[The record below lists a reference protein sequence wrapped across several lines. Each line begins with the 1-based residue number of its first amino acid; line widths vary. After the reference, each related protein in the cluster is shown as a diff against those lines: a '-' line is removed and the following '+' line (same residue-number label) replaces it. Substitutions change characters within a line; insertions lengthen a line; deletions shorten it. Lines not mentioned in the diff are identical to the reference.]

1 MKTKGLK
8 AALRWTMCSTAVVAL
23 APAAWADAPAAPA
36 AAESAAPSVETEF
49 RDPPA
54 NARPRVWWHWMNGNV
69 TKDGIAKDLAWLKSV
84 GIGGVQNF
92 DASLDTPQVVEKR
105 LVYMHPDWKDAFRFA
120 VSEADRHGLE
130 FAIAASPGW
139 SVSGGPWVAP
149 QDGMKKLVWS
159 ETRLSG
165 GKRFTGKLNAAPDI
179 TGPYQDLP
187 YADMMPGHGAGNN
200 EKPRAS
206 GVVAVLAVPAV
217 AAPLAIPAYAL
228 GDGTALSAK
237 ALVDADLA
245 SGADIPLTAE
255 KAGTVT
261 VTYPKAVTVQ
271 SARLFM
277 PGLKNPFRGVPIRAC
292 LEVREGDSWRK
303 VEDVEIT
310 SVPSTQ
316 NFAPVTAREFR
327 LRLEDSKDPGNL
339 DLLNAAP
346 GAQSVNFFDV
356 GPLKSVKLVD
366 LQLFA
371 EPRVDRAEEK
381 AGYETVLDY
390 YAIASANSA
399 PTGFGA
405 AQVIDLTGTVKPD
418 GTLDWT
424 PPKGSN
430 WRVLRFGWSLTGKT
444 NHPATP
450 EATGLEVDKYDGPAV
465 RRYLETYLSMY
476 RETAGSDLFGQ
487 RGLGALL
494 TDSIEVGNAN
504 WTGTMEAEFQAR
516 RGYALRPWLPALAGT
531 VIGSRA
537 ETERFLFDY
546 RQTLAELL
554 AEKHYG
560 TVAQVAHENGLKVY
574 GEALEDKRPLL
585 GNDLAMRRHADVPMA
600 ALWTWQKGSAL
611 RTTLVGDMKG
621 AASVAHVYGKQYVA
635 AESMTAVNSPWD
647 FAPKDLK
654 PVIDLEFVN
663 GINRPVIHTSV
674 HQPLD
679 DMQPGLSLAIF
690 GQYFNRHESWAPLA
704 RPWVDYIARTSY
716 LLQQGRNVADVA
728 WFMGEEAPITALF
741 AEEIPATLPRAH
753 AYDFINAE
761 MLADA
766 LKVEGGEIISTGSA
780 RYRAI
785 FLGGTSQRMTLPT
798 LKRMAELVRGG
809 ATLIGNKPLASPS
822 LADDQAAFA
831 KLANALWSG
840 DTSAGKVI
848 DTGDVDA
855 GLEQAGVAPGF
866 RFDGGSSDAAIPF
879 VERQFNGGRL
889 FFLSNP
895 GTAAQSITARFRSA
909 GKRPELWN
917 AETGKSRPLSFRIEG
932 GETIIPLILAAHD
945 ALFVVFREDTPLTT
959 HEPVAAVPV
968 QRSAVTGDWK
978 VSFQPS
984 RGAPASAV
992 MNRLARLDESSNPA
1006 IRYFSGVASYANT
1019 FLTPKGWKK
1028 GQPLWLDLGEV
1039 NDLAEVWVNGQQVGG
1054 LWRAP
1059 WRIDVGSTAGKGR
1072 NTLEV
1077 RVANKWVNR
1086 LIGDAQPGTTKIA
1099 MLAAPGYHADAPL
1112 RPSGLVGPVTLW
1124 TEGQ

>member
-1 MKTKGLK
+1 MTARALK
-8 AALRWTMCSTAVVAL
+8 AALLLTISSTAAL
-23 APAAWADAPAAPA
+23 ALVPSARADRPAQPVPVESTAPAL
-36 AAESAAPSVETEF
+36 ESEF

-54 NARPRVWWHWMNGNV
+54 SARPRVWWHWMNGNV

-139 SVSGGPWVAP
+139 SVTGGPWVAP
-149 QDGMKKLVWS
+149 HDAMKKLVWG
-159 ETRLSG
+159 ETRLTG
-165 GKRFTGKLNAAPDI
+165 GKRFTGELNAAPDA

-187 YADMMPGHGAGNN
+187 YADMMPGHGAGKG
-200 EKPRAS
+200 EKPRAN
-206 GVVAVLAVPAV
+206 GLVAVLAVPEV
-217 AAPLAIPAYAL
+217 AAPLVLPAYAL

-237 ALVDADLA
+237 ELVDTDLA
-245 SGADIPLTAE
+245 SGADVPLTAD

-261 VTYPKAVTVQ
+261 VAYPKAVTVQ
-271 SARLFM
+271 SVRLFM
-277 PGLKNPFRGVPIRAC
+277 PGLELPFRGVPVRAS
-292 LEVREGDSWRK
+292 LEVREAAGWRK
-303 VEDVEIT
+303 VEDIAIT
-310 SVPSTQ
+310 SVPTTQ

-327 LRLEDSKDPGNL
+327 LRLEDNKDPGNL

-346 GAQSVNFFDV
+346 GAQTVNFFDV
-356 GPLKSVKLVD
+356 APLTSVKLVD

-390 YAIASANSA
+390 YAIASASNA
-399 PTGFGA
+399 PTGFGT
-405 AQVIDLTGTVKPD
+405 AQVIDLTSRMKPD

-465 RRYLETYLSMY
+465 RRYLETYLGMY
-476 RETAGSDLFGQ
+476 RETVGSNLLGQ

-504 WTGTMEAEFQAR
+504 WTGAMEAEFETR

-531 VIGSRA
+531 VIGSQA

-560 TVAQVAHENGLKVY
+560 TVAKVAHENGLKVY

-600 ALWTWQKGSAL
+600 ALWTWQQGSAL

-654 PVIDLEFVN
+654 PVIDQAFVH

-679 DMQPGLSLAIF
+679 DMQPGLSLAII
-690 GQYFNRHESWAPLA
+690 GQYFNRHESWAALA
-704 RPWVDYIARTSY
+704 RPWIDYIARTSY

-741 AEEIPATLPRAH
+741 AEKIPASLPRAH
-753 AYDFINAE
+753 AYDFINAD

-766 LKVEGGEIISTGSA
+766 LKVEGGEVVSSGGA

-785 FLGGTSQRMTLPT
+785 YLGGTSQRMTLPT
-798 LKRMAELVRGG
+798 LKRLTELVRGG
-809 ATLIGNKPLASPS
+809 ATLIGTKPLDSPS
-822 LADDQAAFA
+822 LADDPAEFA
-831 KLANALWSG
+831 KLADALWGG
-840 DTSAGKVI
+840 DTGAGKVI
-848 DTGDVDA
+848 ATGDVDA
-855 GLEQAGVAPGF
+855 GLAQANVTPGF
-866 RFDGGSSDAAIPF
+866 RIDGGSAGAAIPF
-879 VERQFNGGRL
+879 VEREFQGGRL

-895 GTAAQSITARFRSA
+895 GSATQSITARFRSV

-917 AETGKSRPLSFRIEG
+917 AETGKSQPLPFRIEG
-932 GETIIPLILAAHD
+932 SETIVPLNLAAHD
-945 ALFVVFREDTPLTT
+945 ALFVVLREDTPLTAY
-959 HEPVAAVPV
+959 EPAAEAPV
-968 QRSAVTGDWK
+968 QRGAVAGPWS
-978 VSFQPS
+978 VAFQPG
-984 RGAPASAV
+984 RGAPASV
-992 MNRLARLDESSNPA
+992 TMDSLAPLHTSSDPA
-1006 IRYFSGVASYANT
+1006 LRYFSGVASYANS
-1019 FLTPKGWKK
+1019 FHAPQGWKP
-1028 GQPLWLDLGEV
+1028 GQPLWLDLGDV
-1039 NDLAEVWVNGQQVGG
+1039 NDVAEVWINGQRVGG

-1059 WRIDVGSTAGKGR
+1059 WRIDVGSAARTGDNALK
-1072 NTLEV
+1072 V

-1086 LIGDAQPGTTKIA
+1086 LIGDAQPGATKVA
-1099 MLAAPGYHADAPL
+1099 KLAAPGYRADAPL

-1124 TEGQ
+1124 TDGR